1 MKLNKIIPNPNNPRV
16 IKNEKF
22 EKLCKSLNDFPQMM
36 KLRPIIVDEN
46 FMIRGGNMRYKALQH
61 LGYHEIPDEWVKQA
75 KELTEEQLKEF
86 EIKDNLGFGEWDWDA
101 LANDWDPDK
110 LTQWGLDIPQ
120 YEEQKDFEEEV
131 KDSFTLKFELN
142 KSEYDYIT
150 ECLNK
155 ITANK
160 ELALLQLLKY
170 EEAH

>member
-1 MKLNKIIPNPNNPRV
+1 MKLNKIIPNPNNPRI

-101 LANDWDPDK
+101 LANDWDAEK
-110 LTQWGLDIPQ
+110 LEEWGLEVPIFSSDNINDLSENIKNDFRIEIILNSEEDQ
-120 YEEQKDFEEEV
+120 QKTYNELIEKGYECRIL
-131 KDSFTLKFELN
+131 TL
-142 KSEYDYIT
+142 
-150 ECLNK
+150 
-155 ITANK
+155 
-160 ELALLQLLKY
+160 
-170 EEAH
+170 